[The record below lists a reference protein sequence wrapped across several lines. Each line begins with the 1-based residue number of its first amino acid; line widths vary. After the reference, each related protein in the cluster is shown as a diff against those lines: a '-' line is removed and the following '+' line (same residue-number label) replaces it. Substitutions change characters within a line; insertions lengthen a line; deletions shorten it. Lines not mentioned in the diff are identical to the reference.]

1 MKTNKTLLTTIILS
15 ALLTACSGDD
25 GKDGSDGANGSNGQN
40 GTDGQNGAPALVS
53 HTPLEQGHFQC
64 MQGGMQIDSG
74 TDLNA
79 NAILDNNEISNT
91 SYVCNQTAQ
100 QYFKRIAT
108 FPVCQQIDPDCDTDD
123 ETVAEISAVSKDGKV
138 IYYTDGEQETF
149 GIVDINNPASP
160 SGLGTVSLA
169 GEPTSISVL
178 DNYLLVV
185 INTSDDN
192 GQSGSLEIYDI
203 SDTSS
208 PTSVRSIALDGQP
221 DSIAVSKDSRFAAIV
236 IENERLD
243 EDLPFPQT
251 QAGELKIVTT
261 DDDVADWTLATV
273 SFTGLAQIA
282 ANDPEP
288 EYVDIND
295 DNIAVV
301 TMQENNHIALVDLE
315 SAEVIKHFS
324 AGTVNLTAVD
334 TEEEDQINLNGSLS
348 DVPREPDGVSWI
360 NNDFFATAD
369 EGDFEGGSRGF
380 TVYNKAGTVVYS
392 SANELEHLAVRFG
405 HYPEGRSKNK
415 GNEPENAEVGVFE
428 DDRHLF
434 VASERAN
441 LVFVYDAND
450 ADSPKYKQ
458 TLPAAVGPEG
468 ILAIPERNL
477 LIVSSEKD
485 DRGDKM
491 RAAINIY
498 QYGVSKNRYPSL
510 QSSNDDNGN
519 SIPWSALSGLAAG
532 NDNHL
537 YSVED
542 SAYKGSRLFKI
553 DASKTPALITQ
564 AIKITDADEVLA
576 NLDVIE
582 VAADSE
588 DDSDARKDVFD
599 SADLAA
605 MLNDDSS
612 VNLDPEGIA
621 LSSDQHLWVVSE
633 GGGTVGDDDKPVNSV
648 NLLLK
653 LSMDGVIKQAH
664 RLPESL
670 EQVQL
675 RFGFEGVTENDGKVY
690 IAMQRP
696 WNDESHARIAEF
708 DPSNET
714 WKFFNYPLDTPSS
727 QNGGWVALGEITA
740 FENNKFLVLERDNQ
754 GGPDASIKK
763 IYQIDLTNA
772 TESQPLTKTLIRDLM
787 PDLKSNNNLAFE
799 KVEGLAVMPS
809 GDVYIIN
816 DNDGVDDNSGETQ
829 LLNLGKIL

>member
-1 MKTNKTLLTTIILS
+1 MKTNKTLLTTLILS
-15 ALLTACSGDD
+15 ALLTACSSDD
-25 GKDGSDGANGSNGQN
+25 GKDGSDGANGNNGQN
-40 GTDGQNGAPALVS
+40 GTDGQGGAPALVS

-74 TDLNA
+74 TDLNT
-79 NAILDNNEISNT
+79 NAVLDADEITHT
-91 SYVCNQTAQ
+91 SFVCNQTAQ
-100 QYFKRIAT
+100 SYFQRIST
-108 FPVCQQIDPDCDTDD
+108 FPVCKQIEANCDTDD
-123 ETVAEISAVSKDGKV
+123 ETVAEISAASKDGNV
-138 IYYTDGEQETF
+138 VYYTDGEQETF
-149 GIVDINNPASP
+149 GMVDISNPASP
-160 SGLGTVSLA
+160 TALGTVNLP
-169 GEPTSISVL
+169 GEPTSITVL
-178 DNYLLVV
+178 DDHLLAVV
-185 INTSDDN
+185 NTSDDDS
-192 GQSGSLEIYDI
+192 QSGSLEIYDI
-203 SDTSS
+203 SDTAS
-208 PTSVRSIALDGQP
+208 PTAVRSIALDGQP
-221 DSIAVSKDSRFAAIV
+221 DSIAVSKDGRFAAIV

-251 QAGELKIVTT
+251 EAGELKIIST
-261 DDDVADWTLATV
+261 DDDVADWALTTV
-273 SFTGLAQIA
+273 SFTGLAEVA

-315 SAEVIKHFS
+315 SAEIINHFS
-324 AGTVNLTAVD
+324 AGTVDLTAVD
-334 TEEEDQINLNGSLS
+334 IEEEDQINLTGSLA

-405 HYPEGRSKNK
+405 HYPDGRSENK
-415 GNEPENAEVGVFE
+415 GNEPENAEVGTFG

-450 ADSPKYKQ
+450 ADSPQYKQ
-458 TLPAAVGPEG
+458 TLPSAVGPEG

-498 QYGVSKNRYPSL
+498 QYGSSKNRYPSV

-519 SIPWSALSGLAAG
+519 PIPWSALSGLAASD
-532 NDNHL
+532 DNHL
-537 YSVED
+537 YSIED
-542 SAYKGSRLFKI
+542 SAYQGSRIFKI
-553 DASKTPALITQ
+553 DTNKTPALITH
-564 AIKITDADEVLA
+564 AIKIEDTDNVLA
-576 NLDVIE
+576 NFNVTD
-582 VAADSE
+582 VAADAE

-605 MLNDDSS
+605 MINTDGT

-621 LSSDQHLWVVSE
+621 MSSDDHMWVVSE
-633 GGGTVGDDDKPVNSV
+633 GNGTVGDDDKPINSV

-653 LSMDGVIKQAH
+653 LDMEGVIKQAH

-675 RFGFEGVTENDGKVY
+675 RFGFEGVAESDNKVY

-696 WNDESHARIAEF
+696 WNGESHARIAEF

-714 WKFFNYPLDTPSS
+714 WTFFNYPLDAPSS

-740 FENNKFLVLERDNQ
+740 LEDNKFLVLERDNQ
-754 GGPDASIKK
+754 GGPDAAIKK

-772 TESQPLTKTLIRDLM
+772 TESQPLTKTLVRDLL
-787 PDLKSNNNLAFE
+787 PDLTSNNNLAFE